1 MSLASLSDVVPEKW
15 LALDTPEGQ
24 AGFTRCEDEDGR
36 PQIRV
41 SHFQVSG
48 LYCAAC
54 STTIEAALLALPGVE
69 SAAVNASSLH
79 AVVRWDGSQV
89 KPSAMVAAVQRA
101 GYSAAPDLA
110 VSARA
115 LRQRE
120 HRQMLW
126 RVFVAGFCMMQ
137 IMMYA
142 SPVYLAAEGD
152 MSPDIQ
158 RLLNWAAWVL
168 ALPVLLFAAGPFW
181 RGAWRSLR
189 QRRIS
194 MDVPV
199 ALGLAVTFV
208 ASTGATF
215 DPKGLWG
222 HEVYFDSLSMFVFF
236 LLAGRFVDMRL
247 RHKMA
252 SRLEALVACW
262 PEWVQRLDA
271 DDRATLVSPLALRP
285 DDRVRMAVGQAF
297 AADGWVIQGHTQADE
312 ALLNGESLPMPKG
325 PGDRVVA
332 GSVNLQAPVLIRVE
346 RVGQDTRMEGIKSLM
361 RQALAQRPQVV
372 QLADRW
378 AGHFLWA
385 VLALALT
392 GGLVWWWIEPAR
404 AVWVLVSVLIVTCP
418 CALSLAAPSAW
429 LGAAGALARR
439 GVLLNRFE
447 ALEPLSRVD
456 QFIFD
461 KTGTLTEDR
470 MSLVAT
476 HVQPSAQG
484 HSALGLLQRAARLAQ
499 TSSHPLSRALAAA
512 SPPADD
518 ASVSWSE
525 IHEQPGCGLQACD
538 EQGITWRLGSAAWV
552 GGQGVT
558 PDSSQRLLW
567 FGPIDA
573 SLVAFEFQ
581 EVLRADAAETLRTLQ
596 SSGLKVSILS
606 GDQADRVAVVAQ
618 QLGVTDFLGAASP
631 EDKLAFI
638 TQAQQAGHR
647 VAMVGDGLNDAP
659 VLARA
664 DVSFAVAHGDSVRVT
679 QAHAHSDAVLLSHRL
694 SDVAQAHQIAR
705 KAMRVVRQ
713 NLIWAAGYNLLCI
726 PLALTGYLPPWAAGL
741 GMATSSLA
749 VVLNAQRIA
758 WRR

>member
-1 MSLASLSDVVPEKW
+1 MPEKW
-15 LALDTPEGQ
+15 LALDTPQGQ
-24 AGFTRCEDEDGR
+24 AGFTRCEDGQGGQA
-36 PQIRV
+36 PIRV

-54 STTIEAALLALPGVE
+54 STLIEAALLALPGVV
-69 SAAVNASSLH
+69 SAEVNASSLH
-79 AVVRWDGSQV
+79 AVVRWVAGQV
-89 KPSAMVAAVQRA
+89 RPSAMVAAVQQA
-101 GYSAAPDLA
+101 GYSAAPDIAL
-110 VSARA
+110 SARD

-126 RVFVAGFCMMQ
+126 RLFVAGFCMMQ

-142 SPVYLAAEGD
+142 TPVYLASEGD

-158 RLLNWAAWVL
+158 RLLNWAGWVL

-181 RGAWRSLR
+181 RGAWRSVR

-215 DPKGLWG
+215 DPGGLWG
-222 HEVYFDSLSMFVFF
+222 QEVYFDSLSMFVFF

-247 RHKMA
+247 RHRMA

-271 DDRATLVSPLALRP
+271 DDQATLVSPQALRP
-285 DDRVRMAVGQAF
+285 NDRVRISVGQAF
-297 AADGWVIQGHTQADE
+297 AADGWILQGHTQADE
-312 ALLNGESLPMPKG
+312 ALLNGESLPVPKA
-325 PGDRVVA
+325 PGDKVVA

-361 RQALAQRPQVV
+361 RQALAQRPQLA

-378 AGHFLWA
+378 AALFLWV
-385 VLALALT
+385 VLALALA
-392 GGLVWWWIEPAR
+392 GGLVWWWIDPTR
-404 AVWVLVSVLIVTCP
+404 AVWVAVSVLIVTCP
-418 CALSLAAPSAW
+418 CALSLSAPSAW
-429 LGAAGALARR
+429 LSAAGTLARH

-470 MSLVAT
+470 MTLAAT
-476 HVQPSAQG
+476 HVQPGASAQ
-484 HSALGLLQRAARLAQ
+484 SAGSLLQSAAQLAQ
-499 TSSHPLSRALAAA
+499 ASSHPLSRALAAA
-512 SPPADD
+512 ASPGDGAGVTWGDIQ
-518 ASVSWSE
+518 E
-525 IHEQPGCGLQACD
+525 LPGCGLQALD
-538 EQGITWRLGSAAWV
+538 ASGVAWRLGSAAWV
-552 GGQGVT
+552 GGQGVA
-558 PDSSQRLLW
+558 PDLSRRLLW
-567 FGPIDA
+567 FGPVD
-573 SLVAFEFQ
+573 SPVVAFEFQ
-581 EVLRADAAETLRTLQ
+581 EVLRPDAAATVRSLQ
-596 SSGLKVSILS
+596 SLGLKVSILS
-606 GDQADRVAVVAQ
+606 GDQADRVALVAQ
-618 QLGVTDFLGAASP
+618 QLGITDFLGAASP
-631 EDKLAFI
+631 EAKLTFV

-647 VAMVGDGLNDAP
+647 VAMIGDGLNDTP
-659 VLARA
+659 VLAQA
-664 DVSFAVAHGDSVRVT
+664 EVSFAVAHGDSVRLT
-679 QAHAHSDAVLLSHRL
+679 QAHAHADAVLLSNRL
-694 SDVAQAHQIAR
+694 DDVVQAHRIGLRAV
-705 KAMRVVRQ
+705 RVVRQ

-741 GMATSSLA
+741 GMALSSLG

-758 WRR
+758 WRS